1 MAITHMYITKYSDD
15 NFDFYYHKPVGDK
28 SNDVNEQR
36 VEIVRFVDQAV
47 DVILRC
53 LNKMTTF
60 PGVKDAVDDRVL
72 FECGKDLIPIAE
84 K

>member
-1 MAITHMYITKYSDD
+1 MAITHMTITKFSDD
-15 NFDFYYHKPVGDK
+15 NFDFYYHKPIGDT

-53 LNKMTTF
+53 LNKMTIF
-60 PGVKDAVDDRVL
+60 PSLNDVVGERVL
-72 FECGKDLIPIAE
+72 FECGKDLKPVE